1 MKIVC
6 LGDLHLLWDKPI
18 ARRDDAHQVQK
29 KKVKF
34 VMDWAMRHRAIVI
47 QPGDFFDT
55 ARSWHLTSA
64 YSSFF
69 SRYKHHDGVS
79 VNAIFGQHDTYMY
92 SERTR
97 NATGLGVLI
106 ANDLVNLL
114 NDEPTGFD
122 GVHVYGASFGQDIPE
137 VRDKDKLNVLA
148 VHKMIVDE
156 KLWPDQEDYIY
167 AEDFLE
173 EYMDYDLIICGDCHR
188 RYNFM
193 RKGRIILN
201 SGPLFRKEADDY
213 NLNKARPGF
222 YIYDT
227 DDRNLDFV
235 EVPHEPADK
244 VLSRAHLDRQEEANE
259 AMEEFINSINFTEV
273 GEKNKNKNVDFISNL
288 VGFLERNEMEQGVK
302 DILSELMDEE
312 IK

>member
-18 ARRDDAHQVQK
+18 ARRDNAHQTQAG
-29 KKVKF
+29 KVKF
-34 VMDWAMRHRAIVI
+34 VMDWAVRHRAIVI

-64 YSSFF
+64 YSRFF
-69 SRYKHHDGVS
+69 SEYYDLLTI
-79 VNAIFGQHDTYMY
+79 NAVFGQHDTYMY
-92 SERTR
+92 SDRTR
-97 NATGLGVLI
+97 SATGLGVLI
-106 ANDLVNLL
+106 ANDLVKLL
-114 NDEPTGFD
+114 TEEPLVIGES
-122 GVHVYGASFGQDIPE
+122 HIYGASFGQEIPM
-137 VRDKDKLNVLA
+137 VKDKEKLNILA
-148 VHKMIVDE
+148 IHKMIVDQ
-156 KLWPDQEDYIY
+156 KLWPGQEDYIY

-173 EYMDYDLIICGDCHR
+173 KHRNYNLIICGDCHR
-188 RYNFM
+188 KFYFE
-193 RKGRIILN
+193 RKGRIIVN

-213 NLNKARPGF
+213 NMNKARPGF
-222 YIYDT
+222 YVYDT
-227 DDRNLDFV
+227 SDQGLEWV

-259 AMEEFINSINFTEV
+259 AMEEFISSMSVNDGNF
-273 GEKNKNKNVDFISNL
+273 KNVDFVSNL
-288 VGFLERNEMEQGVK
+288 VSFLERNEMEQDVK